1 METDEIIRTSLQQ
14 ILEAEKLRK
23 ILEDS
28 IRKSTKLKRIEDI
41 FWINRVTRNIP
52 PKLLPR
58 FVEALETKVL
68 NLTSKELTNADV
80 ADYIIHFLDLNPQ
93 IVSLRVCYNRID
105 AFGAK
110 LLAAN
115 QTLKDLNISGNPI
128 HDEGA
133 SHLSENE
140 TLETLVAGNCRI
152 TSYGALFLARNKTIK
167 HLGLGTNSISSRGA
181 AYLARNV
188 HLKTLDLCKNEIINT
203 QALARNET
211 LTELNVWDNS
221 LNALSMILLYQMN
234 NYRKDKYKCEK
245 WAFLSC
251 MTAID
256 EKDII
261 RKTSNPQTLRENYH
275 QAYAR
280 ARMMGSNKE
289 KQEKSLLFSY
299 RNAHPYH
306 RLCNEVLKEVF
317 SFLKPVRI
325 KINNCQERIHVPH
338 TPTFTF
344 EPSGP

>member
-1 METDEIIRTSLQQ
+1 METEEVMSKSLEEIRKT
-14 ILEAEKLRK
+14 EELRK
-23 ILEDS
+23 ILAAGIPLQPVSKECEGGKREW
-28 IRKSTKLKRIEDI
+28 IRLVIGG
-41 FWINRVTRNIP
+41 IP
-52 PKLLPR
+52 PRLLPR

-105 AFGAK
+105 YFGAK

-128 HDEGA
+128 YDTGIAHF
-133 SHLSENE
+133 SENK

-152 TSYGALFLARNKTIK
+152 TSSGIMFLARNKTIK
-167 HLGLGTNSISSRGA
+167 HLGLGTNSISSKGA
-181 AYLARNV
+181 AYLAQNI
-188 HLKTLDLCKNEIINT
+188 HLKTLDLCKNDIINT

-221 LNALSMILLYQMN
+221 LNALSMTLLYQMN
-234 NYRKDKYKCEK
+234 NYRKNKYKAEK

-251 MTAID
+251 MTAVD

-261 RKTSNPQTLRENYH
+261 RKTSEPKTLRENYH

-280 ARMMGSNKE
+280 ARMMGSN
-289 KQEKSLLFSY
+289 QEKRESSLLFSY

-306 RLCNEVLKEVF
+306 RLCNEVLKEVL
-317 SFLKPVRI
+317 SFIKPVKI
-325 KINNCQERIHVPH
+325 KINNCQERLHVPH
-338 TPTFTF
+338 TP
-344 EPSGP
+344 